1 MDFYTDSFSS
11 INAPPAIEINIR
23 HNILYTDEYSYLT
36 KDELE
41 VLFLLATTDMFT
53 EGLSSFSFS
62 GIKRQLGKHQQKITK
77 AVNRLLSKNLIC
89 KNNIGY
95 SISSK
100 GTAVLSEVIKVQ
112 NAVDL
117 HQSTDDFLQQ
127 RIVFN
132 ENLPL
137 DEITNLLVGKW
148 FGSFRYISHT
158 EGKDLIIRWQLVD
171 SRASATLHVFDDEAI
186 LSIMPDK
193 RDSQKFSYE
202 QALDD
207 LSRYFFEILSSIGV
221 NAVIEYEGWRRS
233 SLSEIDFQQRFSAWL
248 SSHNSLAEN

>member
-11 INAPPAIEINIR
+11 INAPPAVEINIR
-23 HNILYTDEYSYLT
+23 PNILYTDEYSYLT

-89 KNNIGY
+89 KNSVGY

-137 DEITNLLVGKW
+137 DEIASLLVGKW

-158 EGKDLIIRWQLVD
+158 DGKDLIVRWQLVD
-171 SRASATLHVFDDEAI
+171 SRASATLHVFEDEAF
-186 LSIMPDK
+186 LSIIPDK
-193 RDSQKFSYE
+193 HDSQKFSYE

-207 LSRYFFEILSSIGV
+207 LSRYFFEILSSLGI

-248 SSHNSLAEN
+248 SSHNNLSEN

>member
-1 MDFYTDSFSS
+1 MDLHTDNFSR
-11 INAPPAIEINIR
+11 INAPPAVEINIR
-23 HNILYTDEYSYLT
+23 PNVLYTEEYSYLT

-89 KNNIGY
+89 KNSIGY

-100 GTAVLSEVIKVQ
+100 GTAVLSEIVKVQ

-132 ENLPL
+132 EKLPL
-137 DEITNLLVGKW
+137 DDITTLLVGKW

-158 EGKDLIIRWQLVD
+158 EGKDLIVRWQLVD

-186 LSIMPDK
+186 LNIIPDK
-193 RDSQKFSYE
+193 QDSQRFSYE
-202 QALDD
+202 QALAD
-207 LSRYFFEILSSIGV
+207 LSRYFFEILSSFGI
-221 NAVIEYEGWRRS
+221 NAIIEYEGWRRRI
-233 SLSEIDFQQRFSAWL
+233 LSEIDFQQRFTAWL
-248 SSHNSLAEN
+248 SHHNNLSEN

>member
-11 INAPPAIEINIR
+11 INAPPAVEINIR
-23 HNILYTDEYSYLT
+23 PNILYTDEYSYLT

-137 DEITNLLVGKW
+137 AEIASLLVGKW

-158 EGKDLIIRWQLVD
+158 DGKDLIVRWQLVD
-171 SRASATLHVFDDEAI
+171 SRASATLHVFEDEAF
-186 LSIMPDK
+186 LSIIPPC
-193 RDSQKFSYE
+193 F
-202 QALDD
+202 LWFG
-207 LSRYFFEILSSIGV
+207 FF
-221 NAVIEYEGWRRS
+221 
-233 SLSEIDFQQRFSAWL
+233 
-248 SSHNSLAEN
+248 